1 MSEPIYRHLRP
12 AVERGVLVLTVL
24 ESELRTEEVVDGVRR
39 ELFEAVERHGTGK
52 VVLDLQRVRYLASAG
67 FQPLLVLHRKLQ
79 EEGSRLVLCGL
90 SPVLSEVF
98 RVTKLVRAGGG
109 AAAPFECEA
118 DAAAAVTR
126 LAGGAAAN
134 PAG

>member
-1 MSEPIYRHLRP
+1 MSEPIYRHIRP
-12 AVERGVLVLTVL
+12 NVERGVLVLTIL
-24 ESELRTEEVVDGVRR
+24 EPELRTETVVDGVRH
-39 ELFEAVERHGTGK
+39 ELFEAVARHGTKK
-52 VVLDLQRVRYLASAG
+52 VVLDLQQVRYLASAG
-67 FQPLLVLHRKLQ
+67 FQPLLILHRKLQ

-109 AAAPFECEA
+109 PAGPFESEV
-118 DAAAAVTR
+118 DVAAAVTR
-126 LAGGAAAN
+126 LVGGASAN